1 MGISLTA
8 GMRANLTNLQST
20 AKMMEQTAVRL
31 NTGKK
36 VNSALDDP
44 ISYFTAR
51 EHMNRSSDLATLKNG
66 MGESIQTIT
75 SANNGIESITSLL
88 EAAKAKA
95 ESAKSVDAGSGF
107 ITQSLDLSGVEI
119 GDEVVIGGD
128 TFTAAAASDAAAG
141 EFKVGDTDSATAAEL
156 SAIINATTETDN
168 DMEVTNINNSQLTI
182 KRADD
187 SDMVAGDITIASA
200 YENNFSEAFI
210 AASDEL
216 SQLQT
221 QYNELLNQIDTLQS
235 DSGYKGVN
243 LLQASDTLTVK
254 FEGSNN
260 LTING
265 FDADSN
271 SLGVTDA
278 TWTDGGSITGDIT
291 KLDDAISTLESKA
304 SSLASSLSI
313 VTTRQDFTT
322 NMINTLITGAD
333 NLTLADM
340 NEEGANML
348 MLQTQQSLGA
358 NSLNM
363 AAQTAQSV
371 LRLF

>member
-8 GMRANLTNLQST
+8 GMRSNLINLQST
-20 AKMMEQTAVRL
+20 ARLMEQTSVRL

-44 ISYFTAR
+44 ISYFTAKS
-51 EHMNRSSDLATLKNG
+51 HMSRASDLATLKNG
-66 MGESIQTIT
+66 MSESIQTIT
-75 SANNGIESITSLL
+75 AANTGIESIISLL

-95 ESAKSVDAGSGF
+95 ESAKSADTGSGY
-107 ITQSLDLSGVEI
+107 ITQSIELSNVAI
-119 GDEVVIGGD
+119 GDKITIGGD
-128 TFTAAAASDAAAG
+128 EFTAAAATNLVTG

-156 SAIINATTETDN
+156 ASVINGTVETDN
-168 DMEVTNINNSQLTI
+168 DVDAIAINGSSITI
-182 KRADD
+182 VIDGQ
-187 SDMVAGDITIASA
+187 DMVAGDVVIAA
-200 YENNFSEAFI
+200 ADEDKFSESFI
-210 AASDEL
+210 SASDEL
-216 SQLQT
+216 SQLQA
-221 QYNELLNQIDTLQS
+221 QFNELLDQIDSLQT
-235 DSGYKGVN
+235 DAGYKGTN

-254 FEGSNN
+254 FEGTNS
-260 LTING
+260 LTVDG

-271 SLGVTDA
+271 SLTVTDA
-278 TWTDGGSITGDIT
+278 TWIDGGSITGDIT
-291 KLDDAISTLESKA
+291 NLENAIKTLESKA

-313 VTTRQDFTT
+313 VTTRQDFTS
-322 NMINTLITGAD
+322 NMINTLTTGAD

-348 MLQTQQSLGA
+348 LLQTQQALGT

>member
-8 GMRANLTNLQST
+8 GMRSNLINLQNT
-20 AKMMEQTAVRL
+20 ARMMEQTSVRL

-51 EHMNRSSDLATLKNG
+51 EHMSRASDLATLKNG
-66 MGESIQTIT
+66 MSESIQTIT
-75 SANNGIESITSLL
+75 SANNGIESIINLL

-95 ESAKSVDAGSGF
+95 ESAKSADTGSGY
-107 ITQSLDLSGVEI
+107 ITQQIDLSGVAI
-119 GDEVVIGGD
+119 GDKITIGGD
-128 TFTAAAASDAAAG
+128 EYTAAAATSLGDG

-156 SAIINATTETDN
+156 ASVINGTVETDN
-168 DMEVTNINNSQLTI
+168 DVDAITINGASIILEISGQ
-182 KRADD
+182 
-187 SDMVAGDITIASA
+187 DMVAGDVVIASA
-200 YENNFSEAFI
+200 DEDAFSESFI
-210 AASDEL
+210 SASDEL
-216 SQLQT
+216 SQLQG
-221 QYNELLNQIDTLQS
+221 QFNELLDQVDALQT
-235 DSGYKGVN
+235 DAGYKGVN

-254 FEGSNN
+254 FEGSNE
-260 LTING
+260 LVISG

-271 SLGVTDA
+271 SLGVADA
-278 TWTDGGSITGDIT
+278 TWTGSGSITTDIT
-291 KLDDAISTLESKA
+291 NLETAIKTLESKA

-322 NMINTLITGAD
+322 NMINTLTTGAD

-340 NEEGANML
+340 NTEGANML
-348 MLQTQQSLGA
+348 MLQTQQALGT

-363 AAQTAQSV
+363 AAQTAQAV